1 MNSNTVAAEQFI
13 VDSVDQNSVDQTG
26 GELNSVEL
34 NSVEQPVQTKKKPVA
49 KTIPKKIMGYLKF
62 ACFVLGANDEDI
74 VSKLF
79 LEKSIEQIIAIV
91 NDVVEN
97 GNQDKTIQ
105 LLRKQVLNPP
115 KPKKVKKTKK
125 TDHADAIVA
134 DLVNLARTDPLNT
147 TPKKSRAK
155 KVADPTAQSDTDTP
169 VVEKK
174 VRSKKT
180 KAPIVVESTVD
191 TTVVESTIDTTVV
204 ESTIDTT
211 VVESTIDTVVDPVV
225 EKKVRSK
232 KTKAPIVVES
242 TIDTIVEEPTVDTNV
257 DTTVDPAKKSR
268 SKKAPAHP
276 NELPVSEH
284 FSEELVVTDPLT
296 SKKGKKISKNSNHD

>member
-191 TTVVESTIDTTVV
+191 TTVVESTIDT
-204 ESTIDTT
+204 
-211 VVESTIDTVVDPVV
+211 VVDPVV

-242 TIDTIVEEPTVDTNV
+242 TIDTIVEEPTVDTIV
-257 DTTVDPAKKSR
+257 DTTVVEKKVR

>member
-204 ESTIDTT
+204 ESTIDT
-211 VVESTIDTVVDPVV
+211 VVDPVV

-242 TIDTIVEEPTVDTNV
+242 TIDTIVEEPTVDTIV

>member
-191 TTVVESTIDTTVV
+191 TTVVESTIDT
-204 ESTIDTT
+204 
-211 VVESTIDTVVDPVV
+211 VVDPVV

-242 TIDTIVEEPTVDTNV
+242 TVDTIVEEPTVV
-257 DTTVDPAKKSR
+257 EKKVR